1 MNEQEIQEILQNN
14 PFYKDFH
21 DEYCGHFSLVYEIG
35 GAYVC
40 FFNQVGGVVTSYILG
55 KKDEKIDIELVQ
67 YFSAVGTKILQK
79 EIKTSNL

>member
-1 MNEQEIQEILQNN
+1 MSEQDVQNILQKN
-14 PFYKDFH
+14 PYYKDFH

-55 KKDEKIDIELVQ
+55 KYSQEIDIEFVQ
-67 YFSAVGTKILQK
+67 YFSAVGTKILQI
-79 EIKTSNL
+79 EINNK